1 MAAITPDTIGH
12 GHGHD
17 DALHHQFENIDQ
29 QNESYIV
36 GMWTFLVTEVM
47 FFGALFLTFTLYR
60 WMYQNDWY
68 IAHKALDIAPGAA
81 NTTILLFSSFAVV
94 MAVQGAQLHNRKQV
108 LGWLTVTQVCAAAF
122 LAIKWIFEWSVKFA
136 HNLYPGPGFGLDPEH
151 PGQVSHY
158 LAGANPN
165 HAQLFFGMYFG
176 MTGLH
181 AVHVIVGMIVI
192 GALMYLWY
200 KRAKSVTVDYVPT
213 ELVGLYWH
221 FVDLVWIFL
230 FPLFYLMPHVPGT
243 PTGH

>member
-1 MAAITPDTIGH
+1 MASITPNELAH

-47 FFGALFLTFTLYR
+47 FFGALFLIFTLGR
-60 WMYQNDWY
+60 WQYQTDWFL
-68 IAHKALDIAPGAA
+68 AHTALEIAPGAV

-108 LGWLTVTQVCAAAF
+108 LFWLSITQVCAFAF
-122 LAIKWIFEWSVKFA
+122 LVIKWVFEWTVKFQ
-136 HNLYPGPGFGLDPEH
+136 HGLYPGAEFGHHAE
-151 PGQVSHY
+151 Y
-158 LAGANPN
+158 LHGANPN
-165 HAQLFFGMYFG
+165 YAQLFFGLYFG

-192 GALMYLWY
+192 TSLMKLWWRGAEC
-200 KRAKSVTVDYVPT
+200 VTKDYVPT

-230 FPLFYLMPHVPGT
+230 FPLFYLMPNPGVVVAG
-243 PTGH
+243 GH

>member
-1 MAAITPDTIGH
+1 MAAITPDVAH

-17 DALHHQFENIDQ
+17 EALHHQFENIDQ

-47 FFGALFLTFTLYR
+47 FFGALFLTFTLFR
-60 WMYQNDWY
+60 WQYQTDWF
-68 IAHKALDIAPGAA
+68 IAHTALEITPGAV
-81 NTTILLFSSFAVV
+81 NTTILLLSSFAVV
-94 MAVQGAQLHNRKQV
+94 MAVQGAQLKRRMQV
-108 LGWLTVTQVCAAAF
+108 LGALGFTQLCALAF
-122 LAIKWIFEWSVKFA
+122 LAIKWKYEWTVKFD
-136 HNLYPGPGFGLDPEH
+136 HHLLPGATFSTEH
-151 PGQVSHY
+151 IP
-158 LAGANPN
+158 GANPN
-165 HAQLFFGMYFG
+165 PSQLFFGMYFG

-200 KRAKSVTVDYVPT
+200 KRADSVMKDYVPT

-230 FPLFYLMPHVPGT
+230 FPLFYLMPNPGVILQ
-243 PTGH
+243 GHH

>member
-1 MAAITPDTIGH
+1 MAAITPDVGHGH

-17 DALHHQFENIDQ
+17 EALHHQFENIDQ

-60 WMYQNDWY
+60 WQYQTDWFL
-68 IAHKALDIAPGAA
+68 AHNALKVGPGAI
-81 NTTILLFSSFAVV
+81 NTMILLASSFAVV
-94 MAVQGAQLHNRKQV
+94 MAVQGAQLKKRNQV
-108 LGWLTVTQVCAAAF
+108 LATLAFTQLCAAAF
-122 LAIKWIFEWSVKFA
+122 LAIKWIFEWTPKFE
-136 HNLYPGPGFGLDPEH
+136 HHLYPGVSFGHSPEH
-151 PGQVSHY
+151 LY
-158 LAGANPN
+158 NANPN
-165 HAQLFFGMYFG
+165 HAQLFFGLYFG

-192 GALMYLWY
+192 GALMWLWY
-200 KRAKSVTVDYVPT
+200 KRAKSVTTDYVPT

-230 FPLFYLMPHVPGT
+230 FPLFYLMPNPGVIVPG
-243 PTGH
+243 GH